1 MSAWKACDDIER
13 LCAESIRLFVRS
25 VERKRSEMSE
35 KVGEAEKSGVGWTNS
50 RLGQVQREVLE
61 LRRREDELDQ
71 LSLTEDPI
79 QFLQGCRALGDLP
92 VFTDSH
98 ARPDMLTEFVTAQTD
113 KLKNMCN
120 KEKRELFSHSEEDLL
135 SKKPTLCEETTSRTY
150 LLTKYKNSTVE
161 VDPNTVA
168 ACLCLSD
175 RNREISWGDR
185 DQAHPDHH
193 DRFTFYHQALCK
205 QGLQCSHYWEV
216 EWDGGIVDL
225 AVLYKGI
232 ERKGSGKNCCFGHND
247 FSWKLTCSSSGC
259 TFWHN
264 NLHKGR
270 IPPVLSRRVG
280 IYLDSDAGT
289 LGFYSVSDSDSLT
302 QLHQIQT
309 TFIEPLYPD
318 TNTKNMQHIGQSTF
332 NTG

>member
-1 MSAWKACDDIER
+1 MQRRLEGTKQEIANRVLDSERKMAELREAADSIRACDDIER

-150 LLTKYKNSTVE
+150 LLTKYKSMHDVKKKSLECSE
-161 VDPNTVA
+161 VQNK
-168 ACLCLSD
+168 S
-175 RNREISWGDR
+175 
-185 DQAHPDHH
+185 
-193 DRFTFYHQALCK
+193 
-205 QGLQCSHYWEV
+205 
-216 EWDGGIVDL
+216 
-225 AVLYKGI
+225 
-232 ERKGSGKNCCFGHND
+232 
-247 FSWKLTCSSSGC
+247 
-259 TFWHN
+259 
-264 NLHKGR
+264 
-270 IPPVLSRRVG
+270 
-280 IYLDSDAGT
+280 
-289 LGFYSVSDSDSLT
+289 
-302 QLHQIQT
+302 
-309 TFIEPLYPD
+309 
-318 TNTKNMQHIGQSTF
+318 
-332 NTG
+332 